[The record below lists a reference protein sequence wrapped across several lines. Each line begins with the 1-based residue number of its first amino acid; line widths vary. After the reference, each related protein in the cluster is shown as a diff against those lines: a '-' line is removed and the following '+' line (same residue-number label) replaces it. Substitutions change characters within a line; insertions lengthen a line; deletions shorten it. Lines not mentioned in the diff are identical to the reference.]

1 MTEMTIM
8 HSKEY
13 IPKMT
18 IMHSKEYI
26 PLLSCFEAPKHNMS
40 HLSHQEGLVSHILC
54 TPSIL

>member
-8 HSKEY
+8 Y
-13 IPKMT
+13 
-18 IMHSKEYI
+18 SKEYI

-54 TPSIL
+54 TPSILTHPQ